1 MEVKPLLVSSDK
13 EKIKHVNE
21 LSLIGEYKEEKFF
34 DKTILNVS
42 DLKQGYVNFS
52 DPQNTG
58 YDRRLY
64 ETLKNDN
71 AKKLLAC
78 HSRVLEIGDYKDDK
92 LHGFGARYLD
102 NTQGYVSHNWRT
114 YDDLILSDLDTKI
127 IDNLKFIGLIG
138 RYEDGVPNGNLI
150 YYEQNAQA
158 IYGDHAASIEHYT
171 NFKISNWDNGKLIK
185 ISNSFIRKK
194 DKKKFNKSLIKEFVV
209 EDIFWLDGK
218 EKMHYDFEFSHVDQ
232 KFWNAYED
240 ASGNILD
247 LLIKIEL
254 G

>member
-1 MEVKPLLVSSDK
+1 MGNKPLLVSSDK

-21 LSLIGEYKEEKFF
+21 LSLIGEYSEEKFF
-34 DKTILNVS
+34 DKTILNVP
-42 DLKQGYVNFS
+42 DLKQGYVNIS

-71 AKKLLAC
+71 AKELFAC
-78 HSRVLEIGDYKDDK
+78 HSRVLEIGDFKDNK
-92 LHGFGARYLD
+92 LHGFGARYLN

-171 NFKISNWDNGKLIK
+171 NFKISNWDSGKLINV
-185 ISNSFIRKK
+185 SSSFIRKK
-194 DKKKFNKSLIKEFVV
+194 DKKKFNKNLIKEFVV

-240 ASGNILD
+240 ASRDILD

>member
-21 LSLIGEYKEEKFF
+21 IFLKGKYNELKFI
-34 DKTILNVS
+34 DKTILNIPE
-42 DLKQGYVNFS
+42 LKQGYVYFS
-52 DPQNTG
+52 DPQNIG
-58 YDRRLY
+58 YDRGLY

-78 HSRVLEIGDYKDDK
+78 HSRVLEIGDFKDNK
-92 LHGFGARYLD
+92 LHGFGARYLN

-114 YDDLILSDLDTKI
+114 YDDLIISDLDTKI

-138 RYEDGVPNGNLI
+138 KYEDGVPNGNLI

-158 IYGDHAASIEHYT
+158 IYGDHAASIEYYT
-171 NFKISNWDNGKLIK
+171 KFKISNWDNGKLIK
-185 ISNSFIRKK
+185 ISGNFIRKK
-194 DKKKFNKSLIKEFVV
+194 DKKKFNKKTIKEFVV

-218 EKMHYDFEFSHVDQ
+218 EKMHYDVEFYHGDQ
-232 KFWNAYED
+232 EFWNTYED
-240 ASGNILD
+240 ARSNILD
-247 LLIKIEL
+247 LLLKIEL